1 MTMGGA
7 WTGEHRCCAGIYRTR
22 LSHSECHSG
31 VHIGTECTGMSSFSR
46 AMRQIVSSEG
56 SCPLATSEY
65 DLIRRRSKSK
75 SSSDGRKVGIAIR

>member
-7 WTGEHRCCAGIYRTR
+7 WTGEHRCCAGIYRAR
-22 LSHSECHSG
+22 PSHRCHSG

-75 SSSDGRKVGIAIR
+75 SSDGRKVGIEIR